1 MRLDNMESKVC
12 IVSSSKRNH
21 SEDDEDSKDT
31 KQKRRHNSR
40 DRHSTKDNYDN
51 FGSRKRAELKVG
63 DPYYSGGTLTNSYK
77 DDGQYDDESRHR
89 RRHRS
94 RDRKEKENVSKNVEN
109 QKEEKI
115 GAPYYLGGDA
125 VIERESG
132 EESSNDDE
140 KIGQRYYS
148 TETADT
154 QKKNSENYWNKYAK
168 KDKKPNV
175 CLLYII
181 T

>member
-1 MRLDNMESKVC
+1 MESKVC
-12 IVSSSKRNH
+12 IVTNSKRNH
-21 SEDDEDSKDT
+21 SGDDEDYKES

-40 DRHSTKDNYDN
+40 DRHSTRDNYDKSS
-51 FGSRKRAELKVG
+51 SRKREELKIG
-63 DPYYSGGTLTNSYK
+63 DPYYSGGTLTNSHK
-77 DDGQYDDESRHR
+77 DDIQYDNESRHR
-89 RRHRS
+89 RRRRS
-94 RDRKEKENVSKNVEN
+94 RDRPEKENRSKNVEN

-115 GAPYYLGGDA
+115 GAPYYLGGNA

-132 EESSNDDE
+132 EESSNDDDD

-154 QKKNSENYWNKYAK
+154 QRKNSENYWNKYAQ

-175 CLLYII
+175 YLLYII
-181 T
+181 I